1 MILQIKHTLFCII
14 LITVAVAC
22 KNRQEIDIIYDKVES
37 LINEYPDSAYNI
49 LCGLDSTEIK
59 NEAYQMRHT
68 LLSVCAKNKLY
79 IELPSDKDFIKVVEY
94 FDAVGNSNEKMLAHY
109 LLGCIY
115 RDTNEAPVAL
125 TCYNDAIAFADT
137 TNTGCDFSTLFRIY
151 GQMALIYNKQY
162 MPEEEIAA
170 LQKSSKYAL
179 ECRDTFCYVKGI
191 ELMVAPYYQIG
202 DTDKVF
208 EITDSCYN
216 LYKKFGMPQAAA
228 SVYPKAIF
236 AYIKKRQYSKAD
248 SLMKI
253 FENQSGLF
261 DKDGNIEAG
270 REDYYYDK
278 GIFLLGV
285 NKYNDAEQYFRK
297 LLLSNRQLLA
307 FDGLLKTYC
316 KSRNVDSLTKY
327 AILWENKANETIQKQ
342 QSEAIIQARS
352 LYNYNRLKNIA
363 IDEAAAAKEAQHL
376 MLLIATFSIIIILMI
391 SIWYRKK
398 NNERKRKLGLLQNNL
413 FNTSKDLQEAK
424 EELQVINSVKDKRL
438 NELQAKKQT
447 EIEKLTQRVVLL
459 EAEFGK
465 LQDKEQ
471 NTALMESDIVLKFRK
486 NTIPQPKSKQDSL
499 AITYEDW
506 NVLYEQIR
514 LCLPTFYNFLLS
526 NQELTPQEYKVCLL
540 TRLYFTNKEI
550 AIILGTG
557 TQNIPNAK
565 KRANFKLFNENT
577 ASTLQENLYGI
588 TPKHNS

>member
-236 AYIKKRQYSKAD
+236 AYIKR
-248 SLMKI
+248 
-253 FENQSGLF
+253 
-261 DKDGNIEAG
+261 GNI
-270 REDYYYDK
+270 
-278 GIFLLGV
+278 
-285 NKYNDAEQYFRK
+285 Q
-297 LLLSNRQLLA
+297 
-307 FDGLLKTYC
+307 
-316 KSRNVDSLTKY
+316 
-327 AILWENKANETIQKQ
+327 
-342 QSEAIIQARS
+342 
-352 LYNYNRLKNIA
+352 
-363 IDEAAAAKEAQHL
+363 
-376 MLLIATFSIIIILMI
+376 
-391 SIWYRKK
+391 
-398 NNERKRKLGLLQNNL
+398 
-413 FNTSKDLQEAK
+413 
-424 EELQVINSVKDKRL
+424 
-438 NELQAKKQT
+438 
-447 EIEKLTQRVVLL
+447 KLTV
-459 EAEFGK
+459 
-465 LQDKEQ
+465 
-471 NTALMESDIVLKFRK
+471 
-486 NTIPQPKSKQDSL
+486 
-499 AITYEDW
+499 
-506 NVLYEQIR
+506 
-514 LCLPTFYNFLLS
+514 
-526 NQELTPQEYKVCLL
+526 
-540 TRLYFTNKEI
+540 
-550 AIILGTG
+550 
-557 TQNIPNAK
+557 
-565 KRANFKLFNENT
+565 
-577 ASTLQENLYGI
+577 
-588 TPKHNS
+588 